1 MKITSLELKNF
12 RNYDYLKINFNENV
26 NLILGNNAQGKTNL
40 IEAIYI
46 TSMGKSFRTNKD
58 SDMILFGND
67 FAKVNIHAEKS
78 YIDTDIDITIKNDSK
93 KSIKKDGN
101 QIKKISELLENILI
115 VIFSPEDLKI
125 VKDEP
130 EKRRKFIDRELCQ
143 INPMYYDNLNN
154 YKKVLLQRNSYLKEE
169 KIDNN
174 ILDLWDV
181 QLSKYGAKVIK
192 IREKFI
198 KKISDISGGIHNNIT
213 NEKEILEIKYN
224 SNINIKKDLLEQE
237 QFIYETLKSSYK
249 NDLKMRTTTRGPH
262 KDDILFFVNEIN
274 MRNFGSQGQQ
284 RTTALSLKLAEI
296 SLIKEETGE
305 DAILLLD
312 DVMSELDIERQK
324 YLIMSLKNI
333 QLFITTTDI
342 DENLKKSFPNANILY
357 INNGKIL

>member
-249 NDLKMRTTTRGPH
+249 NDLKMRTTRY
-262 KDDILFFVNEIN
+262 
-274 MRNFGSQGQQ
+274 NFS
-284 RTTALSLKLAEI
+284 TE
-296 SLIKEETGE
+296 
-305 DAILLLD
+305 
-312 DVMSELDIERQK
+312 
-324 YLIMSLKNI
+324 
-333 QLFITTTDI
+333 
-342 DENLKKSFPNANILY
+342 
-357 INNGKIL
+357 